1 MSAYSDKI
9 GCYIQIPNL
18 GRGQLKYVGPVES
31 KPGVFAGVDLLANIG
46 KNDGSFQGR
55 RYFQAEYSQS
65 GLFIQLQK
73 IEHLLENATTESRR
87 ESLGNTT
94 FNLDKYNAHE
104 DDNLMSDGVHMS
116 ENRVSSNGSTIIRKP
131 LEQNEVH
138 SPTPIRSFRITSRNN
153 NRTPTQG
160 ERMDIDS
167 RASDSQTESIIKD
180 YELRIEKQER
190 EILQY
195 RKLLEDQRIVLE
207 EIQPTID
214 EYENNERRL
223 RSRVQELETE
233 LDKQREKFK
242 SQKEFFEAE
251 HEQLLAVVSQLQVA
265 IEENEQKAISR
276 KESLREDTTEI
287 TKTIQDLTDEHERA
301 RAKWEK
307 EKMQL
312 KMHNDSLSQEYQSLN
327 KELMNM
333 QGQKSNP
340 PTDELN
346 SELTEL
352 RTRVRTLESQL
363 QEKSSADTNIQ
374 SSAQASQSPS
384 QPESSGSS
392 SSLPVYKPPV
402 KVDPAAGR
410 ELWCYLC
417 EKPGHR
423 TTDCPHELK
432 STNDEFF

>member
-160 ERMDIDS
+160 ER
-167 RASDSQTESIIKD
+167 
-180 YELRIEKQER
+180 L
-190 EILQY
+190 
-195 RKLLEDQRIVLE
+195 
-207 EIQPTID
+207 
-214 EYENNERRL
+214 
-223 RSRVQELETE
+223 
-233 LDKQREKFK
+233 
-242 SQKEFFEAE
+242 
-251 HEQLLAVVSQLQVA
+251 
-265 IEENEQKAISR
+265 
-276 KESLREDTTEI
+276 
-287 TKTIQDLTDEHERA
+287 
-301 RAKWEK
+301 
-307 EKMQL
+307 
-312 KMHNDSLSQEYQSLN
+312 
-327 KELMNM
+327 
-333 QGQKSNP
+333 
-340 PTDELN
+340 
-346 SELTEL
+346 
-352 RTRVRTLESQL
+352 
-363 QEKSSADTNIQ
+363 
-374 SSAQASQSPS
+374 
-384 QPESSGSS
+384 
-392 SSLPVYKPPV
+392 SSL
-402 KVDPAAGR
+402 
-410 ELWCYLC
+410 
-417 EKPGHR
+417 
-423 TTDCPHELK
+423 
-432 STNDEFF
+432 